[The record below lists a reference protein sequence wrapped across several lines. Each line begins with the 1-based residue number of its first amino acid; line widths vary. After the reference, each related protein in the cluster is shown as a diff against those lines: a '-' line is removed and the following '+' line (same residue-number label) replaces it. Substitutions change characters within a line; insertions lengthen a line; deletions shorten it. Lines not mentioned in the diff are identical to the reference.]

1 MLASAWGTSNVT
13 LVDPAPPTG
22 GFTASGWGTA
32 SVTLEAPAPPEGFGP
47 SAWGTANITLTA
59 PPDGITPV
67 VFIDGAWIEVQ
78 PVRWDGTNWTTD

>member
-1 MLASAWGTSNVT
+1 MLASAWGTANAA
-13 LVDPAPPTG
+13 LIDPAPPG
-22 GFTASGWGTA
+22 GLAPSGWGTA
-32 SVTLEAPAPPEGFGP
+32 SVMLTDPPEPGVVLGP
-47 SAWGTANITLTA
+47 SSWGTANITLTA